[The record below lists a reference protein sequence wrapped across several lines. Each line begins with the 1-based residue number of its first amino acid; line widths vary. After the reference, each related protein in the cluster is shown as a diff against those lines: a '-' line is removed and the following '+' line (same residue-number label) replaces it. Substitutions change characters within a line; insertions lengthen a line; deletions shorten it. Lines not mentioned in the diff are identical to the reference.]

1 MGSEAG
7 IKGLVSIGLPT
18 YNRPEALRRCL
29 EIISAQTYKNI
40 EVIVSDNASEDG
52 RVKEIAEGFARKD
65 QRIKYFRQAKN
76 LGLLANTEFV
86 LRKAA
91 GEYFAWISDD
101 DWRSPEFIEL
111 LAAELEK
118 AKDINL
124 AFCDYHEVRE
134 DGSRA
139 LEYPATHLGVFK
151 PFQSPSR
158 IVRTLSYYLQD
169 AFRGKCNLFYSLFRR
184 APLAALDFKGISGG
198 YGNINTDSL
207 LVFNMLQKGPALIIP
222 EAMCTLTCGNKKHY
236 AEDFGGLPGK
246 GLGFLRAFLAIWD
259 EHKREAGL
267 FLKNAGLPLEKIFI
281 GAAFLPRFAALLAK
295 ALLKKFNR
303 ASAEETRIKVSA
315 PRSLHLPDVT
325 LVAMA
330 TRNVEE
336 TLSGMEYSCRG
347 VKFGAVKLLSH
358 FSPPGMS
365 RIPGLEFSRIGKV
378 KDIDEWSRQIIY
390 DLGAHIKT
398 EFALLVHAD
407 GFVVNPSSWRKEF
420 LDYDYIGAPWPLP
433 TDDFSYRDVNGNI
446 VRVGNSVSLR
456 SKRLLDLP
464 VKLNLPWEPFH
475 GYYNEDGFICVK
487 NKHIYE
493 ANGMKFAPL
502 EVAKYFSHEAMIP
515 EVQGIKPFVFH
526 KWEGTNSAYPRYKA
540 GVPC

>member
-1 MGSEAG
+1 MASEAG

-29 EIISAQTYKNI
+29 EIISGQTYKNI
-40 EVIVSDNASEDG
+40 EVIVADNASEDV
-52 RVKEIAEGFARKD
+52 RVKEIAVEFSRRD
-65 QRIKYFRQAKN
+65 PRIKYFRQESN

-86 LRKAA
+86 LQKAE

-101 DWRSPEFIEL
+101 DWRSTEFIEL
-111 LAAELEK
+111 LVAELERNK
-118 AKDINL
+118 AVNL

-158 IVRTLSYYLQD
+158 LVRTLSYYLQD
-169 AFRGKCNLFYSLFRR
+169 AFRGKCNLFYSVFRR
-184 APLAALDFKGISGG
+184 APLAALDFREISGG

-207 LVFNMLQKGPALIIP
+207 LVFNMLQKGPAVIIP

-236 AEDFGGLPGK
+236 AGDFGGLPGK
-246 GLGFLRAFLAIWD
+246 GLGFLRAFAAIWD
-259 EHKREAGL
+259 ENKRDARL
-267 FLKNAGLPLEKIFI
+267 FIKNAGLPLEKIFI
-281 GAAFLPRFAALLAK
+281 AAAFLPRFAALIAK
-295 ALLKKFNR
+295 AVLKKFAR
-303 ASAEETRIKVSA
+303 ACPEEDRIEVSA
-315 PRSLHLPDVT
+315 PRELHLPNVT
-325 LVAMA
+325 MVAMA

-336 TLSGMEYSCRG
+336 TLSGMVYSCRG

-358 FSPPGMS
+358 FSPPGMA
-365 RIPGLEFSRIGKV
+365 RIPELEFVRIEKV
-378 KDIDEWSRQIIY
+378 KSIDEWSRQIIY

-502 EVAKYFSHEAMIP
+502 DVAKYFSHEAMIP
-515 EVQGIKPFVFH
+515 EVKGIKPFVFH
-526 KWEGTNSAYPRYKA
+526 KWAGTNSVYPRYRA
-540 GVPC
+540 GVQC

>member
-1 MGSEAG
+1 MGSEHG
-7 IKGLVSIGLPT
+7 VKGLVSIGLPT

-29 EIISAQTYKNI
+29 EMISAQTYKNL
-40 EVIVSDNASEDG
+40 EVIVSDNASEDAG
-52 RVKEIAEGFARKD
+52 VKEIAEDFARKD
-65 QRIKYFRQAKN
+65 PRIKYFRQERN
-76 LGLLANTEFV
+76 LGLLVNTEFV
-86 LRKAA
+86 LQKAA
-91 GEYFAWISDD
+91 GEYFTWISDD

-111 LAAELEK
+111 LVAELEK
-118 AKDINL
+118 RADINL
-124 AFCDYHEVRE
+124 AFCDYHEVHD

-139 LEYPATHLGVFK
+139 LEYPATHLSVFK

-158 IVRTLSYYLQD
+158 LVRTLSYYLQD

-184 APLAALDFKGISGG
+184 APLAALDFREISGG

-207 LVFNMLQKGPALIIP
+207 LVFNMLQKGPAIIVP

-236 AEDFGGLPGK
+236 AGDFGGLPGK
-246 GLGFLRAFLAIWD
+246 GLGFLCAFTAIWD
-259 EHKREAGL
+259 EHKRDAAL
-267 FLKNAGLPLEKIFI
+267 FIKNSGLPTEKFFI
-281 GAAFLPRFAALLAK
+281 AAAFLPRFAALLAK
-295 ALLKKFNR
+295 AALKKFSR
-303 ASAEETRIKVSA
+303 ACAEETRIEVSA
-315 PRSLHLPDVT
+315 PRALHLPNVT

-336 TLSGMEYSCRG
+336 TLSGMEHSCRG

-358 FSPPGMS
+358 YSPPGMV
-365 RIPGLEFSRIGKV
+365 RIPELEFVRIGKV

-464 VKLNLPWEPFH
+464 VKLKLPWEPFH

-502 EVAKYFSHEAMIP
+502 DAAKYFSHEAMIP
-515 EVQGIKPFVFH
+515 EVKGIKPFVFH
-526 KWEGTNSAYPRYKA
+526 KWAGTNGAYPRYKA
-540 GVPC
+540 GVQC